1 MTARTPAAI
10 FALAAV
16 LGLGACAQPSNQELT
31 ALRKDVDDLK
41 RRVDQLEGPR
51 ADDGAR
57 PAAIPGFIVL
67 ESAGGSGGCKIRA
80 KFPERTVSA
89 PGETV
94 GWSVDNHCAVDATI
108 EVFEPSPKPGNGSP
122 EQNPFDGAVVATI
135 PRQSSGIV
143 TGKIKADLRQPPNTR
158 RDVWTFKW
166 RVNNAVQQDPELEV
180 EY

>member
-1 MTARTPAAI
+1 MTLQIPAAI
-10 FALAAV
+10 LAVAAV
-16 LGLGACAQPSNQELT
+16 LALGACAQPPNQEIA

-41 RRVDQLEGPR
+41 RRVDELGGPR
-51 ADDGAR
+51 ADGAR

-67 ESAGGSGGCKIRA
+67 ENAGGAGGCKIRA

-89 PGETV
+89 PGEPV
-94 GWSVDNHCAVDATI
+94 GWTVDNHCPVDATI

-122 EQNPFDGAVVATI
+122 EQNPFDGAVTATI

-143 TGKIKADLRQPPNTR
+143 TGRIKANLRQPAGTR